1 LLIRISSRGS
11 ADHVRRKLAYDNSG
25 YRTQDAAF
33 LADALELSA
42 AGRPNFALRM
52 TFETA
57 DNRPC
62 RNDCI
67 RSLASL
73 RRLEA
78 RQKVQKRR
86 SSRQILYTRF
96 CWNGYCQKEALMAET
111 IVTLR
116 LNQQQL
122 ELMDRTIAQ
131 GVAPDRVALVRLA
144 LREYA
149 AARKADAVAE
159 AAR

>member
-1 LLIRISSRGS
+1 
-11 ADHVRRKLAYDNSG
+11 
-25 YRTQDAAF
+25 
-33 LADALELSA
+33 
-42 AGRPNFALRM
+42 M

-67 RSLASL
+67 RSPASL

-78 RQKVQKRR
+78 MRKVQNAAIA
-86 SSRQILYTRF
+86 RQILYTRF
-96 CWNGYCQKEALMAET
+96 CQNGCCQEEALMAET

-131 GVAPDRVALVRLA
+131 GVAPDRVSLVRLA

-149 AARKADAVAE
+149 AARKADA
-159 AAR
+159 AR